1 MSVKMIT
8 TDELRHMKGDEG
20 LILQGCGGNLDE
32 WVEGI
37 NDMFTDE
44 GILKE
49 GSKFENCLA
58 FENNGVTCLLFPF
71 KNVKIETGK
80 LAIWRLKTHETFGG
94 TWLSD
99 YVPNVLGGF
108 VEVSENPM
116 TYDDMQ
122 KRLEHIIGDESD
134 IYTSPDFQCDQT
146 GGFPTSLCVCW
157 DKGKAWLE
165 LNRSMIENGEDVS
178 YYEQLCAD
186 FGIQDCQ
193 DEEQFNDIL
202 QELGEDAYENA
213 QIVSDDEGM
222 VML

>member
-49 GSKFENCLA
+49 GSKFKNCLA

-71 KNVKIETGK
+71 KDVKIETGK

-99 YVPNVLGGF
+99 YVPNTLGGF
-108 VEVSENPM
+108 VKYQE
-116 TYDDMQ
+116 Q
-122 KRLEHIIGDESD
+122 KKPDCPLIGQDGN
-134 IYTSPDFQCDQT
+134 IYNLMGIASRT
-146 GGFPTSLCVCW
+146 L
-157 DKGKAWLE
+157 
-165 LNRSMIENGEDVS
+165 RENGMGDQATEMCNRIHKSGS
-178 YYEQLCAD
+178 YNEALCILD
-186 FGIQDCQ
+186 EYVNITSVDDTE
-193 DEEQFNDIL
+193 DEE
-202 QELGEDAYENA
+202 Y
-213 QIVSDDEGM
+213 DEGM